1 MPKLSGFRVTA
12 GLKKNYPFS
21 LLAFLLIICMALMA
35 VCGQAKERKSTS
47 EITITD
53 SLGRNVTVPQ
63 PLDKMVVLNTDAAE
77 AIALLGAQG
86 KVVGVSEP
94 SITQKVFLG
103 MKDKQTVG
111 KWDTPSYEKIA
122 ELNPQA
128 VIAYGKW
135 PGEDLEKKL
144 EPLNIKVIRLDCY
157 KPETF
162 ASDVKTL
169 ARMLDKEKR
178 AEDFLKWREEKTKV
192 LKERLNNAQPAEKMH
207 VFAISSSKLMKGDW
221 GTFAKGTATHQ
232 GIEMAGGV
240 NVAGDL
246 SEYPKVTAEWV
257 LSQNPAALVV
267 CCYGKEL
274 GYEANDYAAAEK
286 VKEQALKSEILDK
299 TDAVKHNRVYLLTNE
314 LLGGGKTSFGALY
327 LAKWFYPDRFKD
339 VNPEQVYREYFEKW
353 LGAGYKGKHAYPLQE

>member
-1 MPKLSGFRVTA
+1 MPKITGIWVTA
-12 GLKKNYPFS
+12 VLKKNFPFG
-21 LLAFLLIICMALMA
+21 LLAFLLIICVAFMAG
-35 VCGQAKERKSTS
+35 CGQSKERKSTP

-53 SLGRNVTVPQ
+53 SLGKNVTVPQ
-63 PLDKMVVLNTDAAE
+63 PLEKMVILNTDAAE
-77 AIALLGAQG
+77 VIALLGAQG

-94 SITQKVFLG
+94 SITQKAFLG
-103 MKDKQTVG
+103 IKDKQTVG

-128 VIAYGKW
+128 VIAFGKW

-157 KPETF
+157 KPETYD
-162 ASDVKTL
+162 SDVKTL
-169 ARMLDKEKR
+169 ARMVGEEKR

-192 LKERLNNAQPAEKMH
+192 LKERLNDAQFEKVH

-221 GTFAKGTATHQ
+221 GTFARGTATHQ
-232 GIEMAGGV
+232 GIEMAGGL

-246 SEYPKVTAEWV
+246 SDYPKVSAEWV

-274 GYEANDYAAAEK
+274 GYDAEDYAAAEK
-286 VKEQALKSEILDK
+286 VKEQALKNEILGK
-299 TDAVKHNRVYLLTNE
+299 TDAIKHDRVYLLTNE
-314 LLGGGKTSFGALY
+314 LLGGGKTAFGALY

-339 VNPEQVYREYFEKW
+339 VNPDQVYREYFEKW
-353 LGAGYKGKHAYPLQE
+353 LGAEYKGKHVYTL